1 MNVGEGY
8 EWERTTIFLNSVKNV
23 AVAVSLGSVETIVSY
38 PAKMSHASI
47 PKEEREQLGITDTLI
62 RVSVGLEDIEDL
74 IESFKEA
81 IEK

>member
-1 MNVGEGY
+1 MSFKFKSLE
-8 EWERTTIFLNSVKNV
+8 TTTYFLNHVKNV

-47 PKEEREQLGITDTLI
+47 PVEKRNDLGITDTLI

-74 IESFKEA
+74 IASFKEA
-81 IEK
+81 IV

>member
-1 MNVGEGY
+1 M
-8 EWERTTIFLNSVKNV
+8 KNV

-47 PKEEREQLGITDTLI
+47 PVEKRNDLGITDRLI

-74 IESFKEA
+74 IASFKEA
-81 IEK
+81 IV